1 MPPSS
6 ATRPSA
12 RPQQASAHH
21 ASRHG
26 PAVHPQQFGAYA
38 PAYSASAAFV
48 DNGDALNMSE
58 IRLRLLQEEADRIAL
73 EEQVFLLE
81 RSNRALSIETQ
92 TLRIHL
98 HDMQQR
104 AQSAEERAARR
115 LPKAAAA
122 GVDQQLTAAL
132 MELHRVSAE
141 RDDAHRRLAAMAK
154 ADDQDFLST
163 YLQLEDDHQ
172 RVVAEKGRLQDRVR
186 ELTEV
191 ESQLV
196 EHKLHAAQMHEKHDD
211 LEFHVRHT
219 IEPHIAMLERD
230 LDQRE
235 QTIHYLHQMLA
246 DERAKNG
253 SAPK

>member
-1 MPPSS
+1 V
-6 ATRPSA
+6 
-12 RPQQASAHH
+12 
-21 ASRHG
+21 
-26 PAVHPQQFGAYA
+26 PAFHT
-38 PAYSASAAFV
+38 SAAFA

-104 AQSAEERAARR
+104 AQSAEERVARR

-122 GVDQQLTAAL
+122 GIDQQLTAAL

-154 ADDQDFLST
+154 ADDQDFLSS

-196 EHKLHAAQMHEKHDD
+196 EHKLHAAQMHEQHDD
-211 LEFHVRHT
+211 LEFHLRHT

-246 DERAKNG
+246 DERAKNNA
-253 SAPK
+253 APK